1 MLKRFFSFIPNFKL
15 QQALGTVCFFVA
27 FLFLCGCSVPAES
40 QGVTVKTNHG
50 YVEGIK
56 EKNIVVFKGI
66 PYAKPPVGKLRF
78 KAPQP
83 AENWKDTLSCREFG
97 NIAPQYS
104 GAEKGTTGSEDCLSL
119 NVYTPFTAG
128 KAKLPVVVWVHGGA
142 MTSGAG
148 KGMDGHA
155 FADQDSIITVTIN
168 YRLGVFGFLYM
179 GDQHSGYRNSGN
191 NGLLDCIMALKWIRE
206 NIRSFGG
213 DPSKVTVMGESAGAK
228 LVSTLLVSQLA
239 KGYFSQLIL
248 ESGAVQ
254 CIRDSTT
261 AKNIRQRLL
270 DTLQLKSPA
279 ALLKLSTSE
288 LIEAQ
293 NKVCSGAQGTNYFGP
308 VEDGQVITEDPY
320 LYLKQHPDRHIK
332 LLVGTNSAESKM
344 FMNADKRLYRPD
356 QKVLQDWFGNNSRYV
371 SSALGK
377 TIVHPDHIS
386 AAITLF
392 TQYMYQMHTYRLAD
406 VLAANDTPFWL
417 YRFDY
422 SRDNSGANHA
432 QELGYVWFSASNHS
446 FNPEE
451 VQLAR
456 QIHQSWVNFI
466 KGRNPGPVNRQQ
478 WPFYQKN
485 DRTIMVFDRVSHPE
499 RVKEVYNDPAYPS
512 SGFVL
517 N

>member
-1 MLKRFFSFIPNFKL
+1 MRNIHLAFPHIKYQK
-15 QQALGTVCFFVA
+15 ALSAVCFFAV
-27 FLFLCGCSVPAES
+27 LFFFCGCSIPAAS
-40 QGVTVKTNHG
+40 QSVTVKTNNG
-50 YVEGIK
+50 YVGGTR
-56 EKNIVVFKGI
+56 EKNILVFKGI
-66 PYAKPPVGKLRF
+66 PYAKPPVGSLRF

-83 AENWKDTLSCREFG
+83 ADQWKDTLSCRQFG
-97 NIAPQYS
+97 NIASQYS
-104 GAEKGTTGSEDCLSL
+104 GSKKGATGSEDCLSL
-119 NVYTPFTAG
+119 NVYTPFTSG
-128 KAKLPVVVWVHGGA
+128 KTKLPIVVWVHGGA

-191 NGLLDCIMALKWIRE
+191 NGLLDCIMALKWIRQ
-206 NIRSFGG
+206 NISSFGG
-213 DPSKVTVMGESAGAK
+213 DASKVTVMGESAGAK
-228 LVSTLLVSQLA
+228 LVSTLLVSPLA

-270 DTLQLKSPA
+270 DTLQLNSPA
-279 ALLKLSTSE
+279 ALLKLSTAQ
-288 LIEAQ
+288 LIDAQ

-308 VEDGQVITEDPY
+308 VQDGEVITEDPY
-320 LYLKQHPDRHIK
+320 QYLKQRPDRHVR
-332 LLVGTNSAESKM
+332 LLIGTNSAESRI
-344 FMNADKRLYRPD
+344 FMNADKRLYQPD
-356 QKVLQDWFGNNSRYV
+356 QKVLRDWFGNNSPYV

-377 TIVHPDHIS
+377 PIVHPDNIS
-386 AAITLF
+386 PVITLF
-392 TQYMYQMHTYRLAD
+392 TQYMYQMHTYRLAE
-406 VLAANDTPFWL
+406 VLAANDTPFWM

-422 SRDNSGANHA
+422 SRNHSGANHG
-432 QELGYVWFSASNHS
+432 QELDYVWFSDGKRS

-456 QIHQSWVNFI
+456 QIHLSWVNFI
-466 KGRNPGPVNRQQ
+466 KGGNPGPVSQQ
-478 WPFYQKN
+478 EWPLYRKN
-485 DRTIMVFDRVSHPE
+485 NKTIMVFDRVAQPE
-499 RVKEVYNDPAYPS
+499 QLKEVYNDPDYPS